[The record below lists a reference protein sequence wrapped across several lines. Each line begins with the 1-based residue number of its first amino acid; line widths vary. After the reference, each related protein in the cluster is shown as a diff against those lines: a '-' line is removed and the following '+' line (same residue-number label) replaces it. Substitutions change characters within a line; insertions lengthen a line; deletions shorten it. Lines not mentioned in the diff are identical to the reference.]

1 MYKTWEKIKSLKEEI
16 KKKKSTKKPFIYTY
30 HIYIHTYVYMFVY
43 DNLSKTVRKKYV
55 INNHCIPSEIKKVG
69 P

>member
-1 MYKTWEKIKSLKEEI
+1 
-16 KKKKSTKKPFIYTY
+16 
-30 HIYIHTYVYMFVY
+30 MFVY
-43 DNLSKTVRKKYV
+43 DNLSKTVRKKYI